1 MNYDNINLYLNYMN
15 TRLELLFKN
24 YNISEKNRYEI
35 NQLFQLLPSYKK
47 QNLLNNFEVLAS
59 RFSEIEEEIN
69 TERSILI
76 WNEVENIKNLIIEGR
91 INKEKEELR
100 REIIDINN

>member
-1 MNYDNINLYLNYMN
+1 MN

-47 QNLLNNFEVLAS
+47 QNLLNNFDVLAS

-76 WNEVENIKNLIIEGR
+76 
-91 INKEKEELR
+91 
-100 REIIDINN
+100 

>member
-47 QNLLNNFEVLAS
+47 QNLLNNFDVLAS